1 MNVLLAIDDSTFS
14 ETATRT
20 LIEQAKPKETEVRV
34 LHVVEAYTKEGEL
47 YIDNWKGIIQRRHER
62 GEALL
67 AQAAQALRD
76 AGFQV
81 ATALEE
87 GDEKSVIVDFAAKWP
102 ADLIIMGSHGRK
114 GLGRF
119 LLGSVSEAVVRHA
132 PCSVEIV
139 RLPSH

>member
-1 MNVLLAIDDSTFS
+1 MKVLLAIDDSKYS
-14 ETATRT
+14 EAATRA
-20 LIEQAKPKETEVRV
+20 LIAQAKPKETEVRV
-34 LHVVEAYTKEGEL
+34 LHVVELYTEEGEI
-47 YIDNWKGIIQRRHER
+47 YISDWKGVIQRRHER
-62 GEALL
+62 GEVLL
-67 AQAAQALRD
+67 AQAAQALHN

-87 GDEKSVIVDFAAKWP
+87 GDEKSVIIDFAAKWP

-114 GLGRF
+114 GFDRF

-139 RLPSH
+139 RIPRD